1 MMSME
6 KNMTIGN
13 PAKLIFM
20 FTLPLIAG
28 NIVQQ
33 LYIVIDTLI
42 VGRTLGINALAAVGS
57 TGSLMFLMI
66 GFLIGL
72 TSGFSIVTGQRF
84 GANDIRGV
92 KNSVATCIILTA
104 VCSVFL
110 TVGGVFSA
118 RFLLEIMQTPPE
130 IIEDAYN
137 FLVIIYAG
145 ISATMM
151 FNMMANLIR
160 AIGDSKSPLWFL
172 ILASVLN
179 VGLELLFILVLKMG
193 IPGAALATVLAQT
206 LAGILCFVY
215 IAKKLPVLRVS
226 KDDWN
231 IKYKVIMQHL
241 KIGLPMAFQAAIIAL
256 GAIIVQI
263 ALNGLGSEA
272 IAAFAAAQKIDMIAI
287 MPMMSFGMA
296 MAAYTAQNYGANNIQ
311 RIKKGVNQCVLM
323 SGFFSIT
330 IGIINILYGGFMA
343 SFFVGDGEIEVIK
356 LAQTYL
362 HISGLFYWIL
372 ALLFI
377 YRYTLQ
383 GLGQSLVP
391 TIAGI
396 MELFMRIFAALYM
409 AKTFGFMGV
418 CSASPLAWIGS
429 AVPLI
434 MAYYYSMKYQFKT

>member
-231 IKYKVIMQHL
+231 IKYKFIMQHL

-391 TIAGI
+391 TIADNGI
-396 MELFMRIFAALYM
+396 VYENFCCIIYGENFWFY
-409 AKTFGFMGV
+409 
-418 CSASPLAWIGS
+418 GS
-429 AVPLI
+429 L
-434 MAYYYSMKYQFKT
+434 

>member
-1 MMSME
+1 ME
-6 KNMTIGN
+6 KNMTVGN

-33 LYIVIDTLI
+33 FYIVVDTLI

-84 GANDIRGV
+84 GANDIKGV
-92 KNSVATCIILTA
+92 KNSVVTCIILT
-104 VCSVFL
+104 VLCSIVL
-110 TVGGVFSA
+110 TLSGVLSA
-118 RFLLEIMQTPPE
+118 KFLLEIMQTPPE

-137 FLVIIYAG
+137 FLVIIYGG
-145 ISATMM
+145 IGATML

-172 ILASVLN
+172 IFGSFLN
-179 VGLELLFILVLKMG
+179 IGLELLFIIVFKMG
-193 IPGAALATVLAQT
+193 IPGAALATVLAQI
-206 LAGILCFVY
+206 LAGGLCFLY
-215 IAKKLPVLRVS
+215 ILKKLPILRITKS
-226 KDDWN
+226 DWQ
-231 IKYKVIMQHL
+231 IDYKSIMQHL
-241 KIGLPMAFQAAIIAL
+241 RIGFPMAFQAILIAL
-256 GAIIVQI
+256 GAIIVQV

-296 MAAYTAQNYGANNIQ
+296 MATYTALNYGAQNIL
-311 RIKKGVNQCVLM
+311 RIKQGVNQCILM
-323 SGFFSIT
+323 SGLFSLG
-330 IGIINILYGGFMA
+330 IGIINIFYGGYMA
-343 SFFVGDGEIEVIK
+343 SFFVGPGETKVIS

-383 GLGQSLVP
+383 GLGKSLVP

-396 MELFMRIFAALYM
+396 MELFMRIFAAVYM
-409 AKTFGFMGV
+409 ANYFGFTGV

-434 MAYYYSMKYQFKT
+434 IAYYYTMKYQFKT